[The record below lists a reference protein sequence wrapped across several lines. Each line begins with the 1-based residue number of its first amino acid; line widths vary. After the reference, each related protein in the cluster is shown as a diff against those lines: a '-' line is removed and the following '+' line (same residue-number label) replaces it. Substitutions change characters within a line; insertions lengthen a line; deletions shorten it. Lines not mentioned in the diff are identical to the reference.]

1 MVKDPVPVVHSAG
14 LWVPGASGIT
24 CTIGVQIN
32 KSCEGPGLRE
42 PPLIPGEP
50 PPLRPTLC
58 DLPNPH
64 CSQGLA
70 SMSLA
75 LANQSMP
82 TPASVTGLGMAT
94 CSVQLQRWSPAQEH
108 QALGT
113 EALRG
118 AWGGMTHSEPIRC
131 ELRASVGSVVRTL
144 SSGAFG
150 AERPSA
156 RSCQGGHHRRGR
168 LETHTKRQAAWEQG
182 QRSRCHHESP
192 RSRGPWSLARRTAK
206 PQTVLLVEPGGD
218 RLSVQGVLAT
228 WLNQDFICLPA
239 DEDLNL
245 LETVFS

>member
-1 MVKDPVPVVHSAG
+1 
-14 LWVPGASGIT
+14 
-24 CTIGVQIN
+24 
-32 KSCEGPGLRE
+32 
-42 PPLIPGEP
+42 
-50 PPLRPTLC
+50 
-58 DLPNPH
+58 
-64 CSQGLA
+64 
-70 SMSLA
+70 MSLA

-82 TPASVTGLGMAT
+82 TPASVTGLGTAT

-118 AWGGMTHSEPIRC
+118 AWGGGRGVTHSEPIRC

-218 RLSVQGVLAT
+218 RQCSGCLGNLAQSRFY
-228 WLNQDFICLPA
+228 LPSGRRGSEPSRDCLQ
-239 DEDLNL
+239 LKQNL
-245 LETVFS
+245 KPLALIRG